1 MPNNKTIEANRTYG
15 SIVLRG
21 GRMTK
26 WKGKAASLSP
36 SLGQLI
42 ASVSPVALGR
52 ALMVSANRTATAA
65 VLGGAGLIV
74 ITSGAS
80 ANCTLDAPGVYTCSG
95 TMEKDYGDL
104 STTTTTNLLDV
115 TVSPSTTFNVT
126 SGDAFDLDSYAGITF
141 TNNNSEVTIAGA
153 VDGIQARNLR
163 TGALSITTM
172 GDTIGGTGDGIS
184 ASNSIDYSIPTSLTI
199 NTLTTTTGGENGIV
213 AVNSGTGALS
223 ITTMG
228 DTTGTDKNGINAY
241 NKGTSL
247 TIKAATT
254 TGGTFGIAAVSS
266 GTGALSITTTGD
278 TTGGDGAG
286 IQALTQANNTGD
298 LTIIAANT
306 TGYNGIFAT
315 HKGTGALSIKT
326 TGTTKGTAKYG
337 IGSINSSLSTGDLT
351 IKAASTDKA
360 ASTEGGKHGIH
371 AHNYGTGALSITTT
385 GTTTGI
391 AHHGINASNSS
402 ASKSDLTIN
411 AASTTGG
418 GHGIHA
424 RNNGTG
430 TLNITTSGAITGGTY
445 YGIAALTLAN
455 KMTNITLN
463 SGAVSSTAGLGIFN
477 NGGNSTTTV
486 NTGASVAGKIVLG
499 DGVDSLNFAGG
510 DFSGVTLFDGGSG
523 TSDTLKFSGSSGS
536 VNSTLFS
543 NWESFEIN
551 KDSTIAFSNNKLATG
566 MLKTNKGGTLNAI
579 SGTFALT
586 GNLSNAG
593 TVNMVNAKIS
603 DKVTVSGTSTG
614 GGQIKMDV
622 NAKTDS
628 SDKLAIAG
636 NSSGKTTLAFKNLSP
651 GKEMGSTIADVVT
664 VAGTSSAT
672 DFSGSMLGGIYT
684 YKLTYD
690 AGSFDLVGALNSTSS
705 VYKVAPTVLGGF
717 NQMSSLNQRKSYRQV
732 ESGNDKTSGAPKV
745 ALTEQRQPN
754 VWLNTG
760 WTRAQEK
767 TPSGISFENTNK
779 DLTLGVDFDVDAGG
793 SSGNWVVGGY
803 VQYATQD
810 ASITDATGTG
820 SITSRGRGIGATAT
834 WYGNAGTY
842 VDAQGQITRLESDM
856 SSSAGGVLAESVS
869 SKAYALSVEVGH
881 RIALSEK
888 VGLIP
893 QGQLSWGQIDGAEFT
908 DTGNTAVDMGS
919 NDTQTG
925 RIGLAY
931 EYVIDN
937 QSTFYA
943 IGSIVRDFE
952 RANKVKAGT
961 GSFSE
966 DINET
971 WGEIGIGG
979 SIVLD
984 EASGF
989 GSANKTTKLYGG
1001 VFQRQSSNNS
1011 DIKVLAV
1018 NAGIQIEW

>member
-1 MPNNKTIEANRTYG
+1 MPNSKTTEANRTYG

-42 ASVSPVALGR
+42 ASVSLVALGR
-52 ALMVSANRTATAA
+52 ALMVGANRTATAA

-74 ITSGAS
+74 TTSGVS
-80 ANCTLDAPGVYTCSG
+80 ADCTSDAPGVYTCSG
-95 TMEKDYGDL
+95 AMGNGDGYIN
-104 STTTTTNLLDV
+104 TRTTTNLLDV

-126 SGDAFDLDSYAGITF
+126 GGDAFDLDSSAGITF
-141 TNNNSEVTIAGA
+141 TNNNSEVTITGA
-153 VDGIQARNLR
+153 VDGINAYNDGTYGGALEI
-163 TGALSITTM
+163 TTTGTTTGKNNDGIKASNSSAGTDLTIEAATTTGVTSGIYANNYGSGALSITT
-172 GDTIGGTGDGIS
+172 T
-184 ASNSIDYSIPTSLTI
+184 
-199 NTLTTTTGGENGIV
+199 
-213 AVNSGTGALS
+213 
-223 ITTMG
+223 G
-228 DTTGTDKNGINAY
+228 DTTG
-241 NKGTSL
+241 GTS
-247 TIKAATT
+247 
-254 TGGTFGIAAVSS
+254 GIDAENK

-278 TTGGDGAG
+278 TTGGADFGG
-286 IQALTQANNTGD
+286 IDAFNKGTS
-298 LTIIAANT
+298 LTIEAATT
-306 TGYNGIFAT
+306 TGGDFGIFAEN
-315 HKGTGALSIKT
+315 KGTGALS
-326 TGTTKGTAKYG
+326 
-337 IGSINSSLSTGDLT
+337 
-351 IKAASTDKA
+351 
-360 ASTEGGKHGIH
+360 
-371 AHNYGTGALSITTT
+371 
-385 GTTTGI
+385 
-391 AHHGINASNSS
+391 
-402 ASKSDLTIN
+402 
-411 AASTTGG
+411 
-418 GHGIHA
+418 
-424 RNNGTG
+424 
-430 TLNITTSGAITGGTY
+430 ITTSGAITGGTS

-477 NGGNSTTTV
+477 NAGNSITTV

-510 DFSGVTLFDGGSG
+510 DFSGVTLFDGGAG

-543 NWESFEIN
+543 NWESVEIN
-551 KDSTIAFSNNKLATG
+551 KDSTIAFSNNKLTINT
-566 MLKTNKGGTLNAI
+566 LTTNTGGTLNAI
-579 SGTFALT
+579 LGTFALT

-593 TVNMVNAKIS
+593 TVNMVNAKTS

-622 NAKTDS
+622 NAKTNK

-651 GKEMGSTIADVVT
+651 GKETGSTIADVVT

-705 VYKVAPTVLGGF
+705 VYKVAPTILGGF
-717 NQMSSLNQRKSYRQV
+717 NQLSSLNQRKSHRQV
-732 ESGNDKTSGAPKV
+732 ESRSDKTSSNPKV
-745 ALTEQRQPN
+745 VLTEQRQPN
-754 VWLNTG
+754 VWLDTG

-767 TPSGISFENTNK
+767 TPSGISFENTNQ

-803 VQYATQD
+803 VQSGTQE

-869 SKAYALSVEVGH
+869 SKAYALSLEVGH
-881 RIALSEK
+881 HIALSEK
-888 VGLIP
+888 AGLIP
-893 QGQLSWGQIDGAEFT
+893 QGQLSWGRIDGAEFT

-925 RIGLAY
+925 RVGLAY

-961 GSFSE
+961 ASFSE

>member
-1 MPNNKTIEANRTYG
+1 NKG
-15 SIVLRG
+15 
-21 GRMTK
+21 
-26 WKGKAASLSP
+26 
-36 SLGQLI
+36 
-42 ASVSPVALGR
+42 
-52 ALMVSANRTATAA
+52 
-65 VLGGAGLIV
+65 
-74 ITSGAS
+74 
-80 ANCTLDAPGVYTCSG
+80 
-95 TMEKDYGDL
+95 
-104 STTTTTNLLDV
+104 
-115 TVSPSTTFNVT
+115 
-126 SGDAFDLDSYAGITF
+126 
-141 TNNNSEVTIAGA
+141 
-153 VDGIQARNLR
+153 
-163 TGALSITTM
+163 TGALSITTT
-172 GDTIGGTGDGIS
+172 GTTTGGKGGIN
-184 ASNSIDYSIPTSLTI
+184 AYNEGTSLTI

-286 IQALTQANNTGD
+286 IQALSQANTTGD
-298 LTIIAANT
+298 LTINAANT
-306 TGYNGIFAT
+306 TGYNGIFADNE
-315 HKGTGALSIKT
+315 GTGALSITT

-337 IGSINSSLSTGDLT
+337 IGAINSSLSTGDLT
-351 IKAASTDKA
+351 IKAATTAGATD
-360 ASTEGGKHGIH
+360 GIY
-371 AHNYGTGALSITTT
+371 ADN
-385 GTTTGI
+385 
-391 AHHGINASNSS
+391 
-402 ASKSDLTIN
+402 
-411 AASTTGG
+411 
-418 GHGIHA
+418 
-424 RNNGTG
+424 RGTG
-430 TLNITTSGAITGGTY
+430 TLNITTSGAITGGTS

-510 DFSGVTLFDGGSG
+510 DFSDVTLFDGGAG
-523 TSDTLKFSGSSGS
+523 TSDILKFSGSSGS
-536 VNSTLFS
+536 VNGSLIK
-543 NWESFEIN
+543 NWESVEIN
-551 KDSTIAFSNNKLATG
+551 KDSTIAFSNNKLTTG
-566 MLKTNKGGTLNAI
+566 MLKTNTGGTLNAI

-593 TVNMVNAKIS
+593 TVNMVNAKTS

-622 NAKTDS
+622 NAKTNK

-651 GKEMGSTIADVVT
+651 GKETGSTIADVVT

-690 AGSFDLVGALNSTSS
+690 AGSLDLVGALNSTAS

-732 ESGNDKTSGAPKV
+732 ESRSDKASSTPKV

-754 VWLNTG
+754 VWLDTG

-767 TPSGISFENTNK
+767 TPSGISFENTNQ

-803 VQYATQD
+803 VQSGTQE

-869 SKAYALSVEVGH
+869 SKAYALSLEVGH
-881 RIALSEK
+881 HIALSEK
-888 VGLIP
+888 AGLIP
-893 QGQLSWGQIDGAEFT
+893 QGQLSWGRIDGAEFT

-925 RIGLAY
+925 RVGLAY

-943 IGSIVRDFE
+943 IGSIVRDFK

-961 GSFSE
+961 ASFSE